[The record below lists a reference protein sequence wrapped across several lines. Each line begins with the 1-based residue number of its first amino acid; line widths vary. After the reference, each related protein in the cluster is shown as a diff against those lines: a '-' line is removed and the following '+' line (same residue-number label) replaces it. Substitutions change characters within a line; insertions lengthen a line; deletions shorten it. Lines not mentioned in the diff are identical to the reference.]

1 MNKKK
6 KIKSECAQESQ
17 ECRSQKAKTKIKQTC
32 MLEMKK
38 LNDKRKQYK
47 ISQIDMTKKNE
58 GYQGQKIKSTK
69 HYILASI
76 ETKKNNNK

>member
-38 LNDKRKQYK
+38 LNDKRK
-47 ISQIDMTKKNE
+47 
-58 GYQGQKIKSTK
+58 
-69 HYILASI
+69 
-76 ETKKNNNK
+76 